1 MVFLNL
7 DAYRMLLVVWHK
19 RACIICSYLIDDVFH
34 SGPGS
39 SNPLSL
45 FIYIVFDVLQRH
57 CTFKVS
63 FC

>member
-34 SGPGS
+34 SGPALLI
-39 SNPLSL
+39 LSL
-45 FIYIVFDVLQRH
+45 SLYI
-57 CTFKVS
+57 
-63 FC
+63 